1 VGNIYTGSIYLGLA
15 SLLELQKISAGER
28 LCFGAYGS
36 GCSALVFSAI
46 VQPEADSV
54 PLRGI
59 VKRLEERR
67 QISLQEYERLHEGLM
82 EKSLVE
88 PSQEFVLASIDHQGY
103 RHYEY
108 VC

>member
-1 VGNIYTGSIYLGLA
+1 VS
-15 SLLELQKISAGER
+15 S
-28 LCFGAYGS
+28 
-36 GCSALVFSAI
+36 
-46 VQPEADSV
+46 
-54 PLRGI
+54 RGI

-82 EKSLVE
+82 EESLVK

-108 VC
+108 VS